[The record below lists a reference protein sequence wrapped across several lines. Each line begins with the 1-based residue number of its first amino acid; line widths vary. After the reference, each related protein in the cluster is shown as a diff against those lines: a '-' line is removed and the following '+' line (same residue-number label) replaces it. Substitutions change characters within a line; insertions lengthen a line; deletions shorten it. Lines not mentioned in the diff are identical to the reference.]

1 MERKSEMHIM
11 FVWLK
16 RRVFFFFLLQAAVL
30 SHVTGEGRAQ
40 LEVRLSRD
48 QPVPLVSVLSVLSQS
63 LQENMPD
70 LSHHVTESCRSWWR
84 VLFRDALSAR
94 VSSSWMT
101 SQETT
106 YKNNMNISVQ
116 PWCDGQN
123 EHCCLLPHIIIS
135 VVWLNLMVGERKLLN
150 QNHFKAVL
158 SKK

>member
-11 FVWLK
+11 FAWLK
-16 RRVFFFFLLQAAVL
+16 RRVFFFSFLLQAAVL

-48 QPVPLVSVLSVLSQS
+48 QPVPLDSVLSVLSQS

-94 VSSSWMT
+94 VSSS
-101 SQETT
+101 
-106 YKNNMNISVQ
+106 
-116 PWCDGQN
+116 
-123 EHCCLLPHIIIS
+123 
-135 VVWLNLMVGERKLLN
+135 
-150 QNHFKAVL
+150 
-158 SKK
+158 

>member
-11 FVWLK
+11 FAWLK
-16 RRVFFFFLLQAAVL
+16 RRVFFFFSPFLLQAAVL

-94 VSSSWMT
+94 VSSS
-101 SQETT
+101 
-106 YKNNMNISVQ
+106 
-116 PWCDGQN
+116 
-123 EHCCLLPHIIIS
+123 
-135 VVWLNLMVGERKLLN
+135 
-150 QNHFKAVL
+150 
-158 SKK
+158 